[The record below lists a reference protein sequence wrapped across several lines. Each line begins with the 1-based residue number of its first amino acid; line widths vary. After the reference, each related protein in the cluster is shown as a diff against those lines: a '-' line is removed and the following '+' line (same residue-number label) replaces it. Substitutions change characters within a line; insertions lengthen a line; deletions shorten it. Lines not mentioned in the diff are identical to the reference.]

1 MNMSGVSGAGQSMAG
16 MSNCSGS
23 QHNQMAGANKKTS
36 AAQEPAPKLQAPN
49 LGKTVDIAV

>member
-1 MNMSGVSGAGQSMAG
+1 MNMSGVSGAGQSMSG

-23 QHNQMAGANKKTS
+23 PHNQMSGAGNQATTAKE
-36 AAQEPAPKLQAPN
+36 AVPKLQAPN